1 MFAWI
6 LRHFGPGLGA
16 IALAAAVLLL
26 SDLPKAAKTEKTFKV
41 AMLQM
46 ASQPVMDE
54 GANGV
59 ISGLEK
65 AGFAQGGSLVLSRF
79 NAEGDMATANS
90 MANEL
95 VSGRYDLVIT
105 LSTSCLQAVGNANRR
120 GSVRHVFGLVSDPT
134 VAGVGI
140 EKEPLAHPAHMVGI
154 GTMPPAGKSFQI
166 AREMNPKLKRVGV
179 VWNPAEVNS
188 EIATK
193 VARETCKQLGIE
205 LIEAN
210 AENASA
216 VKEAVASVVA
226 RDVDAL
232 WIGGD
237 VTVLA
242 AVDVVLQ
249 AARQAKIPVF
259 TCIPGNAAKGAIFDV
274 GANYGEVGLLVGSMA
289 SKVLNGEEIKQ
300 IPWET
305 AIPPKLF
312 INTTATKDL
321 NDTWTIPQSL
331 LDQADSIIDESG
343 ERKREVAAPPQAS
356 NASTPM
362 RNLCLLSYINS
373 SDVEDAE
380 RGLKEGLKEA
390 GLLENTHYRWKSLNA
405 QGDMAGLNGLVDS
418 ALADQ
423 PALVLTI
430 STQALQSAVQRNR
443 DIPMV
448 FTMVANPFSAGV
460 AKSNSEHQPNLTG
473 AYGAPDAE
481 AMMPIIREVMPKARR
496 LGTLYSPAEVNS
508 VYNHELLVAAA
519 KSAGY
524 AMESKGVST
533 PSEIPDAAQSM
544 CGGDIDAI
552 CLTNSNLAGSSFPG
566 IMQAA
571 RKAKLPVFAFMGSA
585 SAQGATVVL
594 CRDYFDM
601 GRESGLLAG
610 RVLKGESVSRMD
622 LKPITTN
629 RLMLNLV
636 SAEEFGLKM
645 PSSLIEAADLVVRK

>member
-6 LRHFGPGLGA
+6 IRHFGPGLGA

-26 SDLPKAAKTEKTFKV
+26 SDLPRAAKSEKTFNV

-46 ASQPVMDE
+46 ASQPIMDD

-90 MANEL
+90 MAAEL
-95 VSGRYDLVIT
+95 VGGGYDLVIT
-105 LSTSCLQAVGNANRR
+105 LTTSCLQAVGNANRR
-120 GSVRHVFGLVSDPT
+120 GGVRHVFGLVSDPT
-134 VAGVGI
+134 VSGVGI
-140 EKEPLAHPAHMVGI
+140 EKEPLGHPAHMVGI
-154 GTMPPAGKSFQI
+154 GTLPPVGKSFEL

-193 VARETCKQLGIE
+193 AAREISQQLGIE

-232 WIGGD
+232 WVGGD

-249 AARQAKIPVF
+249 AARRAKIPVF
-259 TCIPGNAAKGAIFDV
+259 TSIPGNAAKGAIFDV
-274 GANYGEVGLLVGSMA
+274 GANYSEVGQLVGSMA
-289 SKVLNGEEIKQ
+289 AKVLNGAEIAK

-321 NDTWTIPQSL
+321 DDTWTIPQSL

-343 ERKREVAAPPQAS
+343 EHDRKVAAPAH
-356 NASTPM
+356 ASTPM
-362 RNLCLLSYINS
+362 RDLCLLSYINS
-373 SDVEDAE
+373 TDVEDAE
-380 RGLKEGLKEA
+380 RGLKAGLKEA
-390 GLLENTHYRWKSLNA
+390 GLLENSHYRWKSLNA

-418 ALADQ
+418 ALADK
-423 PALVLTI
+423 PNLVLTI

-460 AKSNSEHQPNLTG
+460 AESNSEHQPNLTG

-481 AMMPIIREVMPKARR
+481 AMMPIIRQLMPKARR

-524 AMESKGVST
+524 EMESMGVST
-533 PSEIPDAAQSM
+533 SSEIPDAARSM

-566 IMQAA
+566 IIQAA
-571 RKAKLPVFAFMGSA
+571 RKANLPVFAFLGSA
-585 SAQGATVVL
+585 SVQGATVVL

-610 RVLKGESVSRMD
+610 RILKGESISRMD

-636 SAEEFGLKM
+636 SAEECGLKM
-645 PSSLIEAADLVVRK
+645 PSSLIETADLVVRK

>member
-1 MFAWI
+1 VFAWI

-26 SDLPKAAKTEKTFKV
+26 SDLPKAAKSEKTFKV

-46 ASQPVMDE
+46 ASQPIMDD

-59 ISGLEK
+59 IAGLEK
-65 AGFAQGGSLVLSRF
+65 AGFAQGASLILSRF

-90 MANEL
+90 MATEL

-154 GTMPPAGKSFQI
+154 GTLPPADKSFQI
-166 AREMNPKLKRVGV
+166 AREMNPKLKRVGC

-249 AARQAKIPVF
+249 TARQAKIPVF
-259 TCIPGNAAKGAIFDV
+259 TCMPGNAAKGAIFDV
-274 GANYGEVGLLVGSMA
+274 GANYAEVGLLVGAMA
-289 SKVLNGEEIKQ
+289 SKVLNGNEIKT

-331 LDQADSIIDESG
+331 LDQADSIIDEGG
-343 ERKREVAAPPQAS
+343 EHKREVAAPAQAS
-356 NASTPM
+356 NASTAM
-362 RNLCLLSYINS
+362 RDLCLLSYINS

-390 GLLENTHYRWKSLNA
+390 GLLENSHYRWKSLNA

-423 PALVLTI
+423 PDLVLTI

-443 DIPMV
+443 EIPMV

-481 AMMPIIREVMPKARR
+481 AMMPIIRQVMPKARR

-524 AMESKGVST
+524 TIESKGVST

-571 RKAKLPVFAFMGSA
+571 RKAKLPVFAFLGST

-601 GRESGLLAG
+601 GRESGLMAG

-622 LKPITTN
+622 LKAITTN

-636 SAEEFGLKM
+636 SAEECGLKM
-645 PSSLIEAADLVVRK
+645 PLSLIEAADLVVRK

>member
-6 LRHFGPGLGA
+6 IRHFGPGLGA

-26 SDLPKAAKTEKTFKV
+26 SDLPRAAKSEKTFNV

-46 ASQPVMDE
+46 ASQPIMDD

-90 MANEL
+90 MAAEL
-95 VSGRYDLVIT
+95 VGGGYDLVIT
-105 LSTSCLQAVGNANRR
+105 LTTSCLQAVGNANRR
-120 GSVRHVFGLVSDPT
+120 GGVRHVFGLVSDPT
-134 VAGVGI
+134 VSGVGI

-154 GTMPPAGKSFQI
+154 GTLPPVGKSFEL
-166 AREMNPKLKRVGV
+166 ARKMNPKLKRVGV

-193 VARETCKQLGIE
+193 AAREISQQLGIE

-249 AARQAKIPVF
+249 AARRAKIPVF
-259 TCIPGNAAKGAIFDV
+259 TSIPGNAAKGAIFDV
-274 GANYGEVGLLVGSMA
+274 GANYSEVGQLVGSMA
-289 SKVLNGEEIKQ
+289 AKVLNGAEIAN

-321 NDTWTIPQSL
+321 DDTWTIPQSL

-343 ERKREVAAPPQAS
+343 EHNRKVAAPAH
-356 NASTPM
+356 ASTPM

-373 SDVEDAE
+373 SDVDDAE
-380 RGLKEGLKEA
+380 RGLKAGLKEA
-390 GLLENTHYRWKSLNA
+390 GLLENSHYRWKSLNA
-405 QGDMAGLNGLVDS
+405 QGDM
-418 ALADQ
+418 
-423 PALVLTI
+423 
-430 STQALQSAVQRNR
+430 
-443 DIPMV
+443 
-448 FTMVANPFSAGV
+448 
-460 AKSNSEHQPNLTG
+460 
-473 AYGAPDAE
+473 
-481 AMMPIIREVMPKARR
+481 
-496 LGTLYSPAEVNS
+496 
-508 VYNHELLVAAA
+508 
-519 KSAGY
+519 
-524 AMESKGVST
+524 
-533 PSEIPDAAQSM
+533 
-544 CGGDIDAI
+544 
-552 CLTNSNLAGSSFPG
+552 
-566 IMQAA
+566 
-571 RKAKLPVFAFMGSA
+571 
-585 SAQGATVVL
+585 
-594 CRDYFDM
+594 

-610 RVLKGESVSRMD
+610 RILKGESISRMD

-636 SAEEFGLKM
+636 SAEECGLKM
-645 PSSLIEAADLVVRK
+645 PSSLIETADLVVRK

>member
-1 MFAWI
+1 VFAWI

-16 IALAAAVLLL
+16 IALAAVVLLL

-46 ASQPVMDE
+46 ASQPIMDD

-59 ISGLEK
+59 IAGLEK
-65 AGFAQGGSLVLSRF
+65 AGFAQGGSLILSRF

-90 MANEL
+90 MATEL
-95 VSGRYDLVIT
+95 VSGHYDLVIT

-154 GTMPPAGKSFQI
+154 GTLPPADKSFQI

-249 AARQAKIPVF
+249 TARQAKIPVF
-259 TCIPGNAAKGAIFDV
+259 TCMPGNAAKGAIFDV
-274 GANYGEVGLLVGSMA
+274 GANYAEVGLLVGAMA
-289 SKVLNGEEIKQ
+289 SKVLNGEEIKK

-312 INTTATKDL
+312 INTTAVKDL
-321 NDTWTIPQSL
+321 RDPWTIPQSL

-343 ERKREVAAPPQAS
+343 ERKRESAAPAQAKNS
-356 NASTPM
+356 AANV
-362 RNLCLLSYINS
+362 RELCVVSYINS

-380 RGLKEGLKEA
+380 RGLKAGLKEA
-390 GLLENTHYRWKSLNA
+390 GFLEGEHYRLKSLNA

-418 ALADQ
+418 AIADQ
-423 PALVLTI
+423 PDLLLTI
-430 STQALQSAVQRNR
+430 STQALQAAVQRNKN
-443 DIPMV
+443 IPTV

-460 AKSNSEHQPNLTG
+460 AKSNSEHQTNLTG
-473 AYGAPDAE
+473 AYGAPDAA
-481 AMMPIIREVMPKARR
+481 AMMPIIRQLMPKARR
-496 LGTLYSPAEVNS
+496 LGTLFSPAEVNS
-508 VYNHELLVAAA
+508 VYNHELVVAAA
-519 KSAGY
+519 KAAGY
-524 AMESKGVST
+524 ELESKGVST
-533 PSEIPDAAQSM
+533 PSEISDAAQAI
-544 CGGDIDAI
+544 CDQGIDAI
-552 CLTNSNLAGSSFPG
+552 CLTNSNLAGSAFPG
-566 IMQAA
+566 IIQAA
-571 RKAKLPVFAFMGSA
+571 RKAKLPVFAFLGSM
-585 SAQGATVVL
+585 SKQGATVVL
-594 CRDYFDM
+594 CRDYYDM
-601 GRESGLLAG
+601 GRESGLMAG
-610 RVLKGESVSRMD
+610 RVLKGDSVTRMD

-629 RLMLNLV
+629 RLMLNPEAAKDCGLV
-636 SAEEFGLKM
+636 IPLALLKT
-645 PSSLIEAADLVVRK
+645 ADLVVGK